1 MILVS
6 TNWTSGGRS
15 GKRKLVKRKQ
25 GDSIEQKDEDD
36 EDLQILNN
44 VPLKK
49 NKFNEKV
56 IQEDNQSRM

>member
-25 GDSIEQKDEDD
+25 GDSIEQKGSSNIEQCSIKKK
-36 EDLQILNN
+36 QIQRTSH
-44 VPLKK
+44 P
-49 NKFNEKV
+49 
-56 IQEDNQSRM
+56 RR